1 MKTNMSLHQRGATLV
16 VGLIMLALITLT
28 VTTALTLNST
38 NLKSVGNMQVRNEAI
53 AAANNAIEQV
63 ISGPFA
69 VIPASSQISINI
81 DDDKDDTVD
90 YIVDVNVPTCLYN
103 VSETTSNGTG
113 FYTDVETPGFE
124 SAPPTFNTLWDIEAV
139 VSDARSSTVIVT
151 VHQGV
156 RRSQLPQLQA
166 SASCPGPTT

>member
-1 MKTNMSLHQRGATLV
+1 MRPNQLLRQQGATLV

-69 VIPASSQISINI
+69 ITPASTQISIDI
-81 DDDKDDTVD
+81 DKDDAVD
-90 YIVDVNVPTCLYN
+90 YVVDVNVPTCLYN
-103 VSETTSNGTG
+103 VSEVTSSGSGN
-113 FYTDVETPGFE
+113 YTDVETPGFE
-124 SAPPTFNTLWDIEAV
+124 TAPPTFNTLWDIQAV
-139 VSDARSSTVIVT
+139 VRDARSNTTIVT

-156 RRSQLPQLQA
+156 RRSQLPQLQT

>member
-1 MKTNMSLHQRGATLV
+1 MKPNLLLRQRGATLV

-69 VIPASSQISINI
+69 VTPSSTQISIDI
-81 DDDKDDTVD
+81 DNDDAAD

-103 VSETTSNGTG
+103 VSETTSAGTG

-124 SAPPTFNTLWDIEAV
+124 SAPPTFNTLWDIQAV
-139 VSDARSSTVIVT
+139 VRDARSSTTIVT

-156 RRSQLPQLQA
+156 RRSQLPQLQT

>member
-1 MKTNMSLHQRGATLV
+1 MKPRQQGATLV

-28 VTTALTLNST
+28 VTTALTLSST

-69 VIPASSQISINI
+69 VTPASSQIQI
-81 DDDKDDTVD
+81 DIDNDNTVD
-90 YIVDVNVPTCLYN
+90 YIVNVSVPTCLYN
-103 VSETTSNGTG
+103 ISETTSNGTG

-124 SAPPTFNTLWDIEAV
+124 AAPPTFNTLWDITAV
-139 VSDARSSTVIVT
+139 VSDARSNTTIVT

-156 RRSQLPQLQA
+156 RRSQLPQLQT